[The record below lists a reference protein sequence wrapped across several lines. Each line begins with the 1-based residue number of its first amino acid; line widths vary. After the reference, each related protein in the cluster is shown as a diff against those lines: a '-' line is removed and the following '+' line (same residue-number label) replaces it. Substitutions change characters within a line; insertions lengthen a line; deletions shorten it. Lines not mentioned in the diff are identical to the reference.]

1 MQEQEGAH
9 NLVFLENDVAE
20 ATFPDD
26 SSDIKEEA
34 DQQYEVN
41 YWRKEEEVPTG
52 YTFKSK
58 KKIFVK
64 AVDSIKI
71 KLKKG
76 VEFVIDDLKIKILD
90 CRNGPNG
97 AEIDIEIVD
106 KKDRGQAVLKIFGP
120 NSRKECTLMINKSK
134 KHDAKF
140 VKILAVHIIKRLV
153 DNFISGQSWN
163 DFFEKKGLQAF
174 KKPKSCE
181 SCGKGFLNDMTLNR
195 HIKQYH
201 IENKICCDL
210 CEDKFYTERSLDKHI
225 KGHHTTSTSN
235 FELREKEV
243 VDKSKFKEHES
254 VDHNQVSVACDVF
267 ETGPDMEINPKEHK
281 EGDHMQQRF
290 RCDLC
295 ENMFYNEIAL
305 NNHVS
310 VNHAELLLEK
320 EDQTEEMEIDEVI
333 VNEKFTSGLAESN
346 HIKHESMDVDLL
358 IAEDEALKRSNLK
371 DSKVLEKEKKREEDE
386 RKYESIQS
394 MNKAISDEDTDTDTE
409 NVLINLEKTSWE
421 EKRVEDELIDI
432 NNTIREEPTSHEA
445 EEPMEIGSQQIID
458 EVNKSNEIEKNQTKL
473 SKRKR
478 KRKKLST
485 LESIRNTLP
494 DGLKPIP
501 ENIKHFT
508 SKDSLILSTKGD
520 GACALN
526 AASAHIFED
535 QGQGRK
541 FRSILNNHME
551 RKFPFYSQKIS
562 FPYERQVGVA
572 GKTVRFDNSEEYLQ
586 YLRSNEAQ
594 LLWSDA
600 EELIAIANLYQMD
613 IRVITTKGPEDPE
626 PTMATIG
633 PDEDV
638 EIKEFAMLKPGVV
651 PTMTL
656 LHTIDS
662 HFDLVIPKDA
672 RIVKDMYGDNPYSK
686 PESTELDTIKEEYE
700 NLKAVHTRCEK
711 DIINLKDL
719 VKELTSK
726 IEAMNNKE
734 KPLDEENYEFQ
745 NAKNLFTKK
754 QMGFQRIG
762 PQFEANKK
770 PDIVNYRCTNCS
782 KCFTTKNKLEVHKKT
797 VHTNDEQNN
806 CKNCAQSFKTKSE
819 LSKHMATHTNVQY
832 DCNQCTNKYET
843 KHELTNHTSTHTE
856 KQLSCKNCG
865 DVFKTKSEFSNHI
878 ETHTQDGD
886 WNCDECSY
894 QTNSHKDL
902 ERHKAYHGRP
912 KDGNNLGSKNCN
924 FCTQKFNTDNELEE
938 HKQRH
943 KTFKPC
949 RNIPDCKFGINC
961 LFNHNNYNK
970 NKSLCYECGNEFNTF
985 NELMFHRK
993 NKHTMRACENFIQNR
1008 CRFSSERC
1016 WFNHNNSKTIIDKHQ
1031 TKQHEK
1037 ISCPQPS
1044 KKSLISEPSVFQNVP
1059 VNLAPPSTAPTEATW
1074 RKMITMMEHLNQ
1086 MMQIIKKTNPFLSL

>member
-52 YTFKSK
+52 FTFKSK

-64 AVDSIKI
+64 AVDNIKI

-90 CRNGPNG
+90 RRNGQNG

-210 CEDKFYTERSLDKHI
+210 CEDKFYTERSLGKHI

-254 VDHNQVSVACDVF
+254 VDHNQVSVACDVL
-267 ETGPDMEINPKEHK
+267 ETGPDMEINLKEHK

-386 RKYESIQS
+386 RKYESKQS
-394 MNKAISDEDTDTDTE
+394 MNKAISDKDTDTNTE

-508 SKDSLILSTKGD
+508 SQDSLILSTKGD

-535 QGQGRK
+535 QSQGRR

-586 YLRSNEAQ
+586 YLRSNEAH
-594 LLWSDA
+594 LLWPDA

-711 DIINLKDL
+711 DIIDLKDL

-902 ERHKAYHGRP
+902 DRHKAYHGKP

-993 NKHTMRACENFIQNR
+993 NKHTMRACENFKQNR

-1037 ISCPQPS
+1037 ISYPQPS

>member
-1 MQEQEGAH
+1 MDPRQVRNNKKEVE
-9 NLVFLENDVAE
+9 V
-20 ATFPDD
+20 
-26 SSDIKEEA
+26 KEEDTEMLNDSISSEFDTIKDKTQKTYRESFWPA
-34 DQQYEVN
+34 KPETP
-41 YWRKEEEVPTG
+41 KG
-52 YTFKSK
+52 YTYKGKSK
-58 KKIFVK
+58 LMSHIME
-64 AVDSIKI
+64 KI
-71 KLKKG
+71 KSILKKG
-76 VEFVIDDLKIKILD
+76 TTKEIGDIKIDVLD
-90 CRNGPNG
+90 AKPLGGALQVTIAMTNKKERGIALVDFWGPN
-97 AEIDIEIVD
+97 
-106 KKDRGQAVLKIFGP
+106 K
-120 NSRKECTLMINKSK
+120 RKECTIMIKKSK
-134 KHDAKF
+134 DYDELF
-140 VKILAVHIIKRLV
+140 VNILAKQVIQPCLDCLIQGKTLDSLFV
-153 DNFISGQSWN
+153 STG
-163 DFFEKKGLQAF
+163 
-174 KKPKSCE
+174 PKTSRTQQKYKC
-181 SCGKGFLNDMTLNR
+181 D
-195 HIKQYH
+195 
-201 IENKICCDL
+201 IC
-210 CEDKFYTERSLDKHI
+210 DKFFDSIKYLKIHKTQIHTMNTNNCDHCEYTDHSKTNLRKHI
-225 KGHHTTSTSN
+225 KTEHTPIRN
-235 FELREKEV
+235 
-243 VDKSKFKEHES
+243 
-254 VDHNQVSVACDVF
+254 
-267 ETGPDMEINPKEHK
+267 
-281 EGDHMQQRF
+281 
-290 RCDLC
+290 
-295 ENMFYNEIAL
+295 
-305 NNHVS
+305 
-310 VNHAELLLEK
+310 
-320 EDQTEEMEIDEVI
+320 
-333 VNEKFTSGLAESN
+333 
-346 HIKHESMDVDLL
+346 
-358 IAEDEALKRSNLK
+358 
-371 DSKVLEKEKKREEDE
+371 
-386 RKYESIQS
+386 ESIQF
-394 MNKAISDEDTDTDTE
+394 MNKATSNEDTDTE

-421 EKRVEDELIDI
+421 EKRVEDELMDI

-508 SKDSLILSTKGD
+508 SQDSLILSIKGD

-535 QGQGRK
+535 QSQGRR

-819 LSKHMATHTNVQY
+819 LSKHMATHTNEQY

-843 KHELTNHTSTHTE
+843 KHELTNHTSTHTD

-902 ERHKAYHGRP
+902 DRHKAYHGKP

-949 RNIPDCKFGINC
+949 RNIPDCEFGINC

-970 NKSLCYECGNEFNTF
+970 NKSLCYECGNELNTF

-1037 ISCPQPS
+1037 TSCPQPS

>member
-52 YTFKSK
+52 FTFKSK

-64 AVDSIKI
+64 AVDNIKI

-90 CRNGPNG
+90 RRNGQNG

-210 CEDKFYTERSLDKHI
+210 CEDKFYTERSLGKHI

-254 VDHNQVSVACDVF
+254 VDHNQVSVACDVL
-267 ETGPDMEINPKEHK
+267 ETGPDMEINLKEHK

-386 RKYESIQS
+386 RKYEQQ
-394 MNKAISDEDTDTDTE
+394 KKERDQRVLDTE
-409 NVLINLEKTSWE
+409 KVKMAAKIRDKKG
-421 EKRVEDELIDI
+421 KR
-432 NNTIREEPTSHEA
+432 
-445 EEPMEIGSQQIID
+445 
-458 EVNKSNEIEKNQTKL
+458 
-473 SKRKR
+473 
-478 KRKKLST
+478 
-485 LESIRNTLP
+485 
-494 DGLKPIP
+494 
-501 ENIKHFT
+501 
-508 SKDSLILSTKGD
+508 
-520 GACALN
+520 
-526 AASAHIFED
+526 
-535 QGQGRK
+535 
-541 FRSILNNHME
+541 
-551 RKFPFYSQKIS
+551 
-562 FPYERQVGVA
+562 
-572 GKTVRFDNSEEYLQ
+572 NS
-586 YLRSNEAQ
+586 
-594 LLWSDA
+594 
-600 EELIAIANLYQMD
+600 
-613 IRVITTKGPEDPE
+613 
-626 PTMATIG
+626 
-633 PDEDV
+633 
-638 EIKEFAMLKPGVV
+638 
-651 PTMTL
+651 
-656 LHTIDS
+656 
-662 HFDLVIPKDA
+662 
-672 RIVKDMYGDNPYSK
+672 
-686 PESTELDTIKEEYE
+686 
-700 NLKAVHTRCEK
+700 
-711 DIINLKDL
+711 
-719 VKELTSK
+719 
-726 IEAMNNKE
+726 
-734 KPLDEENYEFQ
+734 
-745 NAKNLFTKK
+745 
-754 QMGFQRIG
+754 
-762 PQFEANKK
+762 
-770 PDIVNYRCTNCS
+770 
-782 KCFTTKNKLEVHKKT
+782 
-797 VHTNDEQNN
+797 
-806 CKNCAQSFKTKSE
+806 
-819 LSKHMATHTNVQY
+819 
-832 DCNQCTNKYET
+832 
-843 KHELTNHTSTHTE
+843 
-856 KQLSCKNCG
+856 
-865 DVFKTKSEFSNHI
+865 
-878 ETHTQDGD
+878 
-886 WNCDECSY
+886 
-894 QTNSHKDL
+894 
-902 ERHKAYHGRP
+902 
-912 KDGNNLGSKNCN
+912 
-924 FCTQKFNTDNELEE
+924 
-938 HKQRH
+938 
-943 KTFKPC
+943 
-949 RNIPDCKFGINC
+949 
-961 LFNHNNYNK
+961 
-970 NKSLCYECGNEFNTF
+970 
-985 NELMFHRK
+985 
-993 NKHTMRACENFIQNR
+993 
-1008 CRFSSERC
+1008 
-1016 WFNHNNSKTIIDKHQ
+1016 
-1031 TKQHEK
+1031 
-1037 ISCPQPS
+1037 
-1044 KKSLISEPSVFQNVP
+1044 
-1059 VNLAPPSTAPTEATW
+1059 
-1074 RKMITMMEHLNQ
+1074 
-1086 MMQIIKKTNPFLSL
+1086 

>member
-52 YTFKSK
+52 FTFKSK

-90 CRNGPNG
+90 RRNGQNG

-235 FELREKEV
+235 FELRKKEV

-267 ETGPDMEINPKEHK
+267 ETEPDMEINLKEHK

-358 IAEDEALKRSNLK
+358 IAEDEAPKRSNLK
-371 DSKVLEKEKKREEDE
+371 ESKVQEKKREEDE

-445 EEPMEIGSQQIID
+445 EEPMEIESQQIID

-535 QGQGRK
+535 QSQGRR

-600 EELIAIANLYQMD
+600 EEPIAIANLYQMD
-613 IRVITTKGPEDPE
+613 IRVITTKGPEDHE

-633 PDEDV
+633 PDKDL
-638 EIKEFAMLKPGVV
+638 EIKEFAMLQPGVV

-656 LHTIDS
+656 LHTSDS

-672 RIVKDMYGDNPYSK
+672 RIVKNMYGDNPYSK
-686 PESTELDTIKEEYE
+686 PESTELNTIKEEYE

-719 VKELTSK
+719 VKELTRK

-734 KPLDEENYEFQ
+734 KPLDEENDEFQ
-745 NAKNLFTKK
+745 NAKNLFNKK

-762 PQFEANKK
+762 PQAEANKK
-770 PDIVNYRCTNCS
+770 PDIVDYRCINCN
-782 KCFTTKNKLEVHKKT
+782 KGFITKNELEVHKKT

-806 CKNCAQSFKTKSE
+806 CKNCARSFTTKSE

-832 DCNQCTNKYET
+832 DCNQCTKKFET
-843 KHELTNHTSTHTE
+843 KHDLTNHISIHTDE
-856 KQLSCKNCG
+856 QLSCKSCG
-865 DVFKTKSEFSNHI
+865 EVFKTQSKFSKHI

-902 ERHKAYHGRP
+902 DRHKVYHGKP
-912 KDGNNLGSKNCN
+912 KDDNNLGSKNCN

-949 RNIPDCKFGINC
+949 RNIPDCEFGINC
-961 LFNHNNYNK
+961 LYNHNSYDK

-993 NKHTMRACENFIQNR
+993 SKHTMRACENFMQNR

-1016 WFNHNNSKTIIDKHQ
+1016 WFNHNESRTSIDKHQ
-1031 TKQHEK
+1031 TEQHKK

-1044 KKSLISEPSVFQNVP
+1044 KKSLISEQSVFRNIP

-1074 RKMITMMEHLNQ
+1074 QKMITMMEYLNH
-1086 MMQIIKKTNPFLSL
+1086 MMQTIKKTNPFLSL